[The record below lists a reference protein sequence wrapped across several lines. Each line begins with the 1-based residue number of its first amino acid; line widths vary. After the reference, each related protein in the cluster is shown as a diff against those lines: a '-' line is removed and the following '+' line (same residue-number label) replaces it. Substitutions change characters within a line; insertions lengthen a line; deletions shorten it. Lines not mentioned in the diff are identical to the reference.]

1 MDSENPWTKTVKS
14 AKYTLAESELLL
26 STLFIVSRMLFNLG
40 MKAKEMDDK
49 HQQGL
54 KLWNAGKSQECANI
68 WMDLADYGH
77 LDSIE
82 QLVYIFLDQK
92 EFEEVARLIDCAK
105 NPNEPIIL
113 YLKARLIEE
122 RDGVEAAMDS
132 FKTAAE
138 AGNPNSYLFLLEV
151 AIEVQSI
158 EDAKFCLS
166 KLAEHSEFFETPSA
180 PANYYKELKER
191 AEELIADLSYSG
203 SDSETA
209 NDVLKAL
216 ATNPSCPEEIL
227 TKLAKESDPEVRSAV
242 AENASTHA
250 DLLIN
255 LAKDKDKEVRTSV
268 ARNVS
273 TPAET
278 LAVMAKSAFLRE
290 TIAENS
296 AISIELLKRL
306 SVDKNENVRS
316 AIAQNQ
322 ITPPEILKILA
333 SDNGYMVRYNVALN
347 PTTPPEALA
356 TLAKDDY
363 YMIRA
368 RVASNRNAPPELL
381 KGLASDESDE
391 ARFSAVLNL
400 SAPLDSVFRIKLLKS
415 LGTKADEYGYGRG
428 FLGQNPDT
436 PVEIL
441 KYLSEEKN
449 HVVRS
454 GVAENPAVPLGILKV
469 LAKEESAKGESQ
481 IVQARVAENPSIP
494 ESLRIEIIE
503 GLVSDPDPWIRNYV
517 AWNKLAPTRVLRAL
531 AKDNDP
537 QVRSAVAR
545 NPATPIEVVVSLA
558 EDEKFSVKAAVAE
571 NPKTPEEVLRKLA
584 SI

>member
-1 MDSENPWTKTVKS
+1 MSLDL
-14 AKYTLAESELLL
+14 LAVV
-26 STLFIVSRMLFNLG
+26 TWMLFTLG
-40 MKAKEMDDK
+40 MKAKEMDQK
-49 HQQGL
+49 FQEGA

-77 LDSIE
+77 IDSIE

-122 RDGVEAAMDS
+122 CDGIDAAMDS
-132 FKTAAE
+132 FNIAAE
-138 AGNPNSYLFLLEV
+138 AGNPNSCLFLLEV
-151 AIEVQSI
+151 AIEEQSI
-158 EDAKFCLS
+158 EDAKFYLS
-166 KLAEHSEFFETPSA
+166 KLAKHSDYLGSLGTPTSHE
-180 PANYYKELKER
+180 ELKVR
-191 AEELIADLSYSG
+191 VEELIAELSYSG

-242 AENASTHA
+242 AENTSTPA
-250 DLLIN
+250 ELLIN

-268 ARNVS
+268 TRNIS

-296 AISIELLKRL
+296 SISIELLKEL

-316 AIAQNQ
+316 TVAQNQ
-322 ITPPEILKILA
+322 ISPAEILKILA
-333 SDNGYMVRYNVALN
+333 SDIGYMVRYNVAQN
-347 PTTPPEALA
+347 PATPPEALV

-368 RVASNRNAPPELL
+368 RVAYNRNAPPELL
-381 KGLASDESDE
+381 KDLASDENDE
-391 ARFSAVLNL
+391 VRFSAVLNP
-400 SAPLDSVFRIKLLKS
+400 SAPLDSAFRIKLLKS

-428 FLGQNPDT
+428 FLGQNPET

-441 KYLSEEKN
+441 KFLSEDKN

-454 GVAENPAVPLGILKV
+454 GVAENPATPFDILKV

-494 ESLRIEIIE
+494 ESLRKEIIE
-503 GLVSDPDPWIRNYV
+503 GLINDLEPWIRTYV
-517 AWNKLAPTRVLRAL
+517 AWNKLAPTGVLRAL
-531 AKDNDP
+531 AKDKDP
-537 QVRSAVAR
+537 QVRSSVAR

-558 EDEKFSVKAAVAE
+558 EDEKYCVKAAVAE
-571 NPKTPEEVLRKLA
+571 NPMTPEEVLRKLA